1 MPYNARL
8 PERSIQF
15 MATKQ
20 NNGQEEK
27 ITALYG
33 RLSDDDGVDMESNSI
48 SNQRTILQDYAKKNG
63 YLHPVFFYDDGVS
76 GTTFERPGFKEMEAL
91 VEAGKVSTIIVK
103 DLSRF
108 GRNYLEVGRFLEIVY
123 PTLGVKFIAI
133 QENVDTLAGTGTE
146 MMPFHNIFNEWYASQ
161 TSKKIR
167 AVWAM
172 KAANGKRVSPTV
184 PYGYVKD
191 KDSRE
196 IWHID
201 EPAAEVVRHI
211 FALCLSGL
219 GPLQIAKQ
227 LEREQ
232 VLTPTAYF
240 NSIGR
245 ATRNSMPAYPYL
257 WAESTVENIL
267 ANRQYTGCAVN
278 FKSTTV
284 SYKVHKTVYKPEEDW
299 QIIPNMQEPIID
311 ENTWL
316 RVQELRQNKRRNA
329 KTGRVSLFS
338 GLLFCPDCGAKLH
351 FCAAKSLKPNQ
362 EFYRCANYK
371 DGRGSCQIHYIRNVV
386 LEQIV
391 LTEISEL
398 ADFVRCYEPIFL
410 YMISRKTETA
420 KKTELNAMRQR
431 LATARSR
438 ITEIDRVISR
448 LYEDNILGKISD
460 ERFSKMS
467 ATYEAEQKTLDAEV
481 SMIEQKLRD
490 ADKASVDLRMLLKGL
505 REFTELKKLTPELVN
520 TLIQRIEVHN
530 SDRSGGK
537 IRVKVDIYFTAIG
550 IINLPT
556 EKDMEKLITE
566 YEEEHAEKE
575 RSKVAV
581 S

>member
-1 MPYNARL
+1 
-8 PERSIQF
+8 

-20 NNGQEEK
+20 NQGQEKK

-76 GTTFERPGFKEMEAL
+76 GTTFERPGFKEMEAMI
-91 VEAGKVSTIIVK
+91 EAGKVSTIIVK

-108 GRNYLEVGRFLEIVY
+108 GRNYLEVGRYLEIVY

-172 KAANGKRVSPTV
+172 KAANGKRIGSTV

-191 KDSRE
+191 KENRE

-201 EPAAEVVRHI
+201 ESAAAVVRHI
-211 FALCLSGL
+211 FALCLSGM

-232 VLTPTAYF
+232 ILTPTAYF
-240 NSIGR
+240 ISVGR
-245 ATRNSMPAYPYL
+245 DTRNSMPANPYL
-257 WAESTVENIL
+257 WSDSSVDNIL

-278 FKSTTV
+278 FKSTSV
-284 SYKVHKTVYKPEEDW
+284 SYKVHKTVYKPEEEW
-299 QIIPNMQEPIID
+299 QIIANMQDPIID

-316 RVQELRQNKRRNA
+316 RVQELRKNKRRPTA
-329 KTGRVSLFS
+329 TGRKSLFS
-338 GLLFCPDCGAKLH
+338 GLIFCPDCGAKLH

-371 DGRGSCQIHYIRNVV
+371 DGRGSCKIHYIRNVV

-391 LTEISEL
+391 QTAVSDL
-398 ADFVRCYEPIFL
+398 ADFVRNYEAVFL
-410 YMISRKTETA
+410 YMLSRKTEA
-420 KKTELNAMRQR
+420 EKKTELSAMRQR
-431 LATARSR
+431 LTAAQNR
-438 ITEIDRVISR
+438 ISEIDRVISR

-467 ATYEAEQKTLDAEV
+467 AGYESEQKALEAEVAE
-481 SMIEQKLRD
+481 IEQKLKD
-490 ADKASVDLRMLLKGL
+490 ADKAGVDLRMLLKGL
-505 REFTELKKLTPELVN
+505 REFTEVKELTPELVN

-530 SDRSGGK
+530 SDRSSGK
-537 IRVKVDIYFTAIG
+537 IRVKVDIYFTAAGMID
-550 IINLPT
+550 LPT
-556 EKDMEKLITE
+556 EKELEKLMQE
-566 YEEEHAEKE
+566 YRKDHLEKGGSIEERAKATA
-575 RSKVAV
+575 S
-581 S
+581 

>member
-1 MPYNARL
+1 
-8 PERSIQF
+8 
-15 MATKQ
+15 MASKQ
-20 NNGQEEK
+20 NQGQEEK

-76 GTTFERPGFKEMEAL
+76 GTTFERPGFKEMEAMI
-91 VEAGKVSTIIVK
+91 EAGKVSTIIVK

-108 GRNYLEVGRFLEIVY
+108 GRNYLEVGRYLEIVY

-172 KAANGKRVSPTV
+172 KAANGKRIGTTV

-191 KDSRE
+191 KENRE

-201 EPAAEVVRHI
+201 ESAAAVVRHI
-211 FALCLSGL
+211 FALCLSGM

-232 VLTPTAYF
+232 ILTPTAYF
-240 NSIGR
+240 ISVGR
-245 ATRNSMPAYPYL
+245 DTRNSMPASPYL
-257 WAESTVENIL
+257 WSDSSVDNIL

-278 FKSTTV
+278 FKSTSV
-284 SYKVHKTVYKPEEDW
+284 SYKVHKTVYKPEEEW

-316 RVQELRQNKRRNA
+316 RVQELRKNKRRPTA
-329 KTGRVSLFS
+329 SGRKSLFS
-338 GLLFCPDCGAKLH
+338 GLIFCPDCGAKLH
-351 FCAAKSLKPNQ
+351 FCAAKSLRPNQ

-371 DGRGSCQIHYIRNVV
+371 DGRGSCKIHYIRNVV

-391 LTEISEL
+391 QTAVSDL
-398 ADFVRCYEPIFL
+398 ADFVRNYEAVFL
-410 YMISRKTETA
+410 YMLSRKTEA
-420 KKTELNAMRQR
+420 EKKTELSAMRQR
-431 LATARSR
+431 LTAAQNR
-438 ITEIDRVISR
+438 ISEIDRVISR

-467 ATYEAEQKTLDAEV
+467 AGYESEQKALEAEVAE
-481 SMIEQKLRD
+481 IEQKLKD
-490 ADKASVDLRMLLKGL
+490 ADKAGVDLRMLLKGL
-505 REFTELKKLTPELVN
+505 REFTEVKELTPELVN

-530 SDRSGGK
+530 SDRSSGK
-537 IRVKVDIYFTAIG
+537 IRVKVDIYFTAAGMID
-550 IINLPT
+550 LPT
-556 EKDMEKLITE
+556 EKELEKLMQE
-566 YEEEHAEKE
+566 YRKDHLEKGGSIEERAKATA
-575 RSKVAV
+575 S
-581 S
+581 

>member
-1 MPYNARL
+1 
-8 PERSIQF
+8 

-91 VEAGKVSTIIVK
+91 VETGKVSTIIVK

-191 KDSRE
+191 HDNRE

-201 EPAAEVVRHI
+201 GPAAEVVRHI

-232 VLTPTAYF
+232 VLTPTAYYV
-240 NSIGR
+240 SVGR
-245 ATRNSMPAYPYL
+245 DARNPMPAYPYL

-267 ANRQYTGCAVN
+267 ANQQYTGCAVN

-371 DGRGSCQIHYIRNVV
+371 DGRGSCKIHYIRNVV

-391 LTEISEL
+391 RTAVSDLS
-398 ADFVRCYEPIFL
+398 DFVRCYEPVFL
-410 YMISRKTETA
+410 YLLSRKSETE
-420 KKTELNAMRQR
+420 KKTELQSMRQR
-431 LATARSR
+431 LTAASSR

-460 ERFSKMS
+460 ERFTKMS
-467 ATYEAEQKTLDAEV
+467 ATFEAEQKALEAEV
-481 SMIEQKLRD
+481 SEIEQKLRD

-505 REFTELKKLTPELVN
+505 REFTEVKELTPELVN

-537 IRVKVDIYFTAIG
+537 ITVKVDIYFTGIG
-550 IINLPT
+550 MFERPT
-556 EKDMEKLITE
+556 TQELQTLADIHEQN
-566 YEEEHAEKE
+566 AG
-575 RSKVAV
+575 
-581 S
+581 

>member
-1 MPYNARL
+1 
-8 PERSIQF
+8 

-299 QIIPNMQEPIID
+299 QIIPDMQEPIID
-311 ENTWL
+311 VNTWL

-329 KTGRVSLFS
+329 KTGRMSLFS

-371 DGRGSCQIHYIRNVV
+371 DGRGSCKIHYIRNVV

-391 LTEISEL
+391 LTEIGEL

-410 YMISRKTETA
+410 YLISRKTETA
-420 KKTELNAMRQR
+420 KKTELYAMRQR

-505 REFTELKKLTPELVN
+505 REFTEMKKLTPELVN

-537 IRVKVDIYFTAIG
+537 LRVKVDIYFTAAGMID
-550 IINLPT
+550 LPT
-556 EKDMEKLITE
+556 EKELEKLMLE
-566 YEEEHAEKE
+566 YQKDHPKA
-575 RSKVAV
+575 SAY
-581 S
+581 

>member
-1 MPYNARL
+1 
-8 PERSIQF
+8 

-20 NNGQEEK
+20 NDGQEEK

-76 GTTFERPGFKEMEAL
+76 GTTFERPGFKEMEAM

-172 KAANGKRVSPTV
+172 KAANGKRVSSTV

-191 KDSRE
+191 QDNRE

-211 FALCLSGL
+211 FSLCLAGL

-232 VLTPTAYF
+232 VLTPTAYYV
-240 NSIGR
+240 SVGR
-245 ATRNSMPAYPYL
+245 DARNPMPAYPYL

-505 REFTELKKLTPELVN
+505 REFTEMKKLTPELVN

-530 SDRSGGK
+530 SDHSSGK
-537 IRVKVDIYFTAIG
+537 IRVKVDIYFTAVG
-550 IINLPT
+550 TINLPE
-556 EKDMEKLITE
+556 EKELEKLIAE
-566 YEEEHAEKE
+566 YEKEHTEKG
-575 RSKVAV
+575 RSKAVA